1 MRQFQKIWLALACL
15 ALAAPSVAADS
26 AEIFQ
31 IELVVFA
38 RTDESIAR
46 QERWPLDPGVPNW
59 ANSAELFGPVDAD
72 ASGTVVSEGQR
83 IARLPASAFALTD
96 AAIRLRQSREYR
108 VLVHTAWRQ
117 SIPAQSSGT
126 PVFIDDSG
134 GPQSLPRITKE
145 IQIVGVPQVSVVKP
159 GQSTELDAVA
169 PQPTEPRQFAEGPP
183 NLTLFGTLAIRQ
195 TRFLHAVLDLLY
207 RAPQIAKNEAKAEPN
222 PIVPKTLT
230 LNEARADGTSPIRA
244 FRLTE
249 TRRLRSGETHYFDHP
264 MFGALLRVTPVAV
277 SDPNAPDATTKKPVK
292 PAINVKK
299 P

>member
-1 MRQFQKIWLALACL
+1 MRQFQKIWLALACI
-15 ALAAPSVAADS
+15 APAAPSVAADS
-26 AEIFQ
+26 AELFQ

-38 RTDESIAR
+38 RTDESIAS

-59 ANSAELFGPVDAD
+59 ANSAELFGPVDTD
-72 ASGTVVSEGQR
+72 ASGTVSEGQR

-96 AAIRLRQSREYR
+96 AVIRLRQSREYR

-117 SIPAQSSGT
+117 SIPPQSSGT
-126 PVFIDDSG
+126 PVFIDDSA

-145 IQIVGVPQVSVVKP
+145 IQIVGVPQVSVVKS
-159 GQSTELDAVA
+159 GQTLEPEAST
-169 PQPTEPRQFAEGPP
+169 PQSTEPRQFAEGPP

-195 TRFLHAVLDLLY
+195 TRFLHAVFDLLY
-207 RAPQIAKNEAKAEPN
+207 RAPQIAKNEAKAETN
-222 PIVPKTLT
+222 PIAPKTLT
-230 LNEARADGTSPIRA
+230 LNEARAEGSSPIRA

-249 TRRLRSGETHYFDHP
+249 TRRLRSGEIHYLDHP
-264 MFGALLRVTPVAV
+264 MFGALLRVTPVVV
-277 SDPNAPDATTKKPVK
+277 SDPNAPDATTKKPAK